1 MEKNNNEVVKDSVK
15 ILIARVA
22 HQANR
27 AIKEFYGEDNLPSWD
42 ESSKESKSRGVLGVE
57 KVIANRNITNA
68 EIHQAWV
75 DTMLADGWRHGPVI
89 DTIKKFHPNL
99 VAYED
104 LSDNQKLKD
113 VVYLAIVKAF
123 LDC

>member
-1 MEKNNNEVVKDSVK
+1 MEPRNNEVVKDSVK

-27 AIKEFYGEDNLPSWD
+27 AIKEFYGEESSPSWN
-42 ESSKESKSRGVLGVE
+42 EFTKEGQQRGIIGVE
-57 KVIANRNITNA
+57 KVIANRKITA
-68 EIHQAWV
+68 SEIHQAWV
-75 DTMLADGWRHGPVI
+75 DAMLADGWRHGPVL
-89 DTIKKFHPNL
+89 DTIKKLHPNL
-99 VAYED
+99 VSYED